1 MAVSIQ
7 NAVMYFLVEGLR
19 SAWGGEDRRP
29 RPLCDGRSG
38 LIRAE
43 SAVNSLLL
51 FNFVGMTAL
60 PLFYLLELSVL
71 RDGRSSP
78 KTVKGPG

>member
-1 MAVSIQ
+1 
-7 NAVMYFLVEGLR
+7 MYFLVEGLR
-19 SAWGGEDRRP
+19 SACGGEDRRP

-43 SAVNSLLL
+43 SAVNSLL

-71 RDGRSSP
+71 RDGRNSP